1 MKNLGSLVCDT
12 LTTGTRDLDSAQDP
26 CHTTFVPETP
36 TMNLTT
42 QLNFIL
48 TLTENE
54 ASVIAQFLDYVCVD
68 KNIIPDEV
76 KKLHN
81 SLVTELMEV
90 R

>member
-1 MKNLGSLVCDT
+1 
-12 LTTGTRDLDSAQDP
+12 
-26 CHTTFVPETP
+26 
-36 TMNLTT
+36 MNLTT
-42 QLNFIL
+42 QHNFIL

-68 KNIIPDEV
+68 NIIIPDEV

-81 SLVTELMEV
+81 SLVTELIEV